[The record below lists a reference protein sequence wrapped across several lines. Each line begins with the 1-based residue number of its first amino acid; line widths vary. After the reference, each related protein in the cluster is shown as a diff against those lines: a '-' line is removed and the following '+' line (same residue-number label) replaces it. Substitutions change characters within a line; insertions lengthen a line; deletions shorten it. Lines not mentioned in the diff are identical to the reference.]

1 MRFFPLATTLF
12 SNSVQSHGP
21 ADLMEL
27 KGKIDGESEYSCS
40 WFGVE
45 EGNLGI
51 FREEKQHTVGK
62 FHPNKKER
70 KERNLNLF
78 RKDAGFFA
86 LPNFLALWSPL
97 PAA

>member
-1 MRFFPLATTLF
+1 
-12 SNSVQSHGP
+12 
-21 ADLMEL
+21 MENL
-27 KGKIDGESEYSCS
+27 NIHAPGLEGR
-40 WFGVE
+40 

-78 RKDAGFFA
+78 RKDAGFS
-86 LPNFLALWSPL
+86 LSPTSWL
-97 PAA
+97 FGPPFQLHDQMDQ